1 MSYFFLDSPST
12 TSDTTY
18 KVQVRNYSGDTS
30 RAFVINGT
38 DVDNNVSYNMRGTSK
53 IMLTEIAA

>member
-12 TSDTTY
+12 TSATTY

-30 RAFVINGT
+30 REFVINGT
-38 DVDNNVSYNMRGTSK
+38 DLDSNVAYNMRGTSK